1 MPFVGR
7 HIVTYPIYWCC
18 ELGARVGRL
27 LVFLRLSMAASAAA
41 AAAVAAVAADDLIS
55 ESTVTIFLLG
65 LVGVICALGVIFC

>member
-1 MPFVGR
+1 MPIVGR
-7 HIVTYPIYWCC
+7 HLITYPPYWCC

-55 ESTVTIFLLG
+55 ESTVAINMLK
-65 LVGVICALGVIFC
+65 VA